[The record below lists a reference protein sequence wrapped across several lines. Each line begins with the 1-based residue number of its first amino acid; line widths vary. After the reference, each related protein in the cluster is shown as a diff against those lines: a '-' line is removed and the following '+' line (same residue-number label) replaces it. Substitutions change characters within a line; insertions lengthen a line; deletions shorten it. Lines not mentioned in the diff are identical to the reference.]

1 MEVTFHLSVSFLL
14 CKLWDGKRYLVILC
28 TPNRIWF
35 CNIIGK
41 TLLLDVKGLA
51 VNSQAYY
58 LLAMQ
63 FLAEF

>member
-1 MEVTFHLSVSFLL
+1 M
-14 CKLWDGKRYLVILC
+14 
-28 TPNRIWF
+28 WF
-35 CNIIGK
+35 CNSVGK

-63 FLAEF
+63 FLAEFLRYLFLVCLSVEGGYAYIHLNRDVERYG